1 MHRFVWDLRY
11 ERPKGVREG
20 YPISAIDGYTPAEPR
35 GPIALPG
42 DYVVRLIVDGQI
54 YTRGLHVKMDPRVE
68 TSPSALQQQFELSM
82 RIKEVLDRRD
92 ESSSPRLGPLLAQLE
107 SLYRILQSSDQAPGL
122 GLAALVNQGLLAA
135 ERLLPPR

>member
-11 ERPKGVREG
+11 ERPKGVRQG

-42 DYVVRLIVDGQI
+42 DYLVRLTVDGQI
-54 YTRGLHVKMDPRVE
+54 HMRGLRVKMDPRVE

-92 ESSSPRLGPLLAQLE
+92 ESPSSRLRPIFAELE
-107 SLYRILQSSDQAPGL
+107 SLYRILQESDQAPGL
-122 GLAALVNQGLLAA
+122 GTAALVNQRLLAA